1 MLSKTKQPM
10 NPVSSTPPT
19 PMALSS
25 VSPNHLQTWGRCQRQ
40 FDYQYVQQ
48 LRWPTDQ
55 RNFALGKNVHKLL
68 DYHARGMEV
77 TPLLQ
82 TATPEVQRAWQ
93 LLMAHPI
100 SQAPVVA
107 SEWGFQIPVDY
118 TEARAEVAPA
128 VITAAGESAP
138 PPANQPPRRVWLTGR
153 IDRIVR
159 GDNGQ
164 VWVLDWK
171 TGTAVPKDPANHWQT
186 IVYLLAVLA
195 AKDDLGLPDLTAEQ
209 LVFVY
214 VGVSDAVRL
223 VQVPFDT
230 LQLAQ
235 YQARLQQSLQQ
246 LLSAT
251 DFVLPSRC
259 PDAHCPYGTICGI
272 NQVSLVQ

>member
-1 MLSKTKQPM
+1 MS
-10 NPVSSTPPT
+10 PVSTTQPPPLT
-19 PMALSS
+19 LSS

-68 DYHARGMEV
+68 DYQARGLDVE
-77 TPLLQ
+77 PLLQ
-82 TATPEVQRAWQ
+82 TATSELQHAWQ

-118 TEARAEVAPA
+118 AEARAEPAPA
-128 VITAAGESAP
+128 GITATDEAVPSSAE
-138 PPANQPPRRVWLTGR
+138 QPPRHVWLTGR
-153 IDRIVR
+153 IDRIVC

-164 VWVLDWK
+164 IWVLDWK
-171 TGTAVPKDPANHWQT
+171 TGTAVPKDPAHHWQT

-195 AKDDLGLPDLTAEQ
+195 AKHDLGLPDLTAEQ
-209 LVFVY
+209 LAFVY

-223 VQVPFDT
+223 VEVSFDAS
-230 LQLAQ
+230 QQAQ
-235 YQARLQQSLQQ
+235 YEARLQQSLQQ

-272 NQVSLVQ
+272 NQVLLVQ